1 MRPRFACA
9 DFTFPLLSHDQSLDL
24 IKLLGFKAVD
34 IGLFEN
40 RSHLWPSREYK
51 KVGASARKLARKLAR
66 RGLKPADIYIQPAID
81 FLGQAPNHPDARHRR
96 RMRKIFMQTLEY
108 SAECGCSHVS
118 ALPGLY
124 FKEESRAASF
134 GRCVEEL
141 TWRCEQAREL
151 GITFSVEP
159 HIGSIVPKPED
170 ALKLVEQVE
179 GLTLTL
185 DYTHFTKM
193 GIPDARVEPLIQ
205 HSSHFHARGARKGS
219 IQSTVSNNTIDFA
232 RIVKVMQDVCY
243 RGYVEI
249 EYVWTEFENCN
260 KVDNLSETILLR
272 DVILKAYKELS
283 RSKRR

>member
-34 IGLFEN
+34 IGLFED
-40 RSHLWPSREYK
+40 RSHLWPSREFK
-51 KVGASARKLARKLAR
+51 KVGVSARKLARRLAR
-66 RGLKPADIYIQPAID
+66 RGLKPADIYVQPASD

-96 RMRKIFMQTLEY
+96 RMRKVFMQTLEY
-108 SAECGCSHVS
+108 SAECGCPHVS

-124 FKEESRAASF
+124 FKRESKAKSF
-134 GRCVEEL
+134 GRCCEEL
-141 TWRCEQAREL
+141 FWRCEQARKM
-151 GITFSVEP
+151 GITFSVEA
-159 HIGSIVPKPED
+159 HIGSIAPVPKEVI
-170 ALKLVEQVE
+170 KLVKHVP

-185 DYTHFTKM
+185 DYTHFTKI
-193 GIPDARVEPLIQ
+193 GVPDGEVEPLIQ
-205 HSSHFHARGARKGS
+205 YSSHFHARGARKGG
-219 IQSTVSNNTIDFA
+219 IQASVRDNTIDFA
-232 RIVKVMQDVCY
+232 RIVKVMQRTGY
-243 RGYVEI
+243 RGYIEL